1 MSHCQC
7 QHPRDIPLFQLV
19 SLMELLQFNA
29 SEFCRISGILAQ
41 TLTYIRCGKQTFNSD
56 HWSLIYGSLGS
67 LQRECEALDLRSSL
81 AHIKRLRE
89 LVVDRDLDIDA
100 QLWERFCTEI
110 QTRIVDDLAQRW
122 FLHIPPSS
130 VDLYRQSTPPF
141 GAEVEK
147 TFPQMSEDISE
158 AAKCLALQRSTA
170 VVFHLMRVMELGV
183 QSFGTKLGIALAHE
197 KNWQNILD
205 EVNKNVKGRDH
216 KLAET
221 KAYAEA
227 ASHLYNV
234 KVAWRNEVMHPKQ
247 TYTDEEATAIFGNV
261 RTFVGDLAR
270 LI

>member
-1 MSHCQC
+1 MLHCQC
-7 QHPRDIPLFQLV
+7 QDHRTIPLFGLV
-19 SLMELLQFNA
+19 NLMELLQFNA
-29 SEFCRISGILAQ
+29 GEFCRISGILSQ

-89 LVVDRDLDIDA
+89 LVVDRDLDIDV

-110 QTRIVDDLAQRW
+110 QTRIIDDLSQRW
-122 FLHIPPSS
+122 FLHVPPSS
-130 VDLYRQSTPPF
+130 VDLYRQPTPPF
-141 GAEVEK
+141 GIEVENK
-147 TFPQMSEDISE
+147 FPQMSEDISE

-170 VVFHLMRVMELGV
+170 VVFHLMRVMELGT
-183 QSFGTKLGIALAHE
+183 QSFGTKLGIALTDD

-205 EVNKNVKGRDH
+205 EVNKNIKSRDH
-216 KLAET
+216 KLPET

-247 TYTDEEATAIFGNV
+247 TYTTEEADTIFRSV
-261 RTFVGDLAR
+261 KTFTIDLGG